1 MSKKIGVIY
10 GRVSTEDQSYT
21 RQVEELTK
29 WAESLNIEVEKVF
42 VEKISGSRT
51 EAKKR
56 PQYMEMLRYIEENS
70 IKHILCHEVSRLGR
84 NNKEV
89 VDFFERTVENKV
101 CLYIK
106 KDHLIT
112 LDDQGNKT
120 TTATLTINLLSALGE
135 MEAEQLA
142 TRIQSGKISA
152 AKRGGDFNGKI
163 YGYDSVNKRPQVN
176 EVQAENVRTI
186 FNMLAEGIGS
196 RSIAAHLNANV
207 GDKKWTPA
215 TVHSIARNSFF
226 KGERK
231 YKDFVIEVPSIVS
244 SELWQKANDSIDS
257 KKQYAGNNNVNVN
270 LLQGF
275 IKCKK
280 CGATMHQVVNPSQR
294 ANLYKCSNGCKTKIN
309 RPWLYF
315 VVRHHVEE
323 YAKAAKDEDKRK
335 QLQTDKELKQAEIVV
350 LRADIAKVEKRLNA
364 LLDVY
369 LDGDISKEIYH
380 TKKDSLE
387 SQINAITTNILAS
400 EDFIQSVD
408 STLSSDISHFSTDE
422 AVFKSELAAI
432 LEYVLVWEGM
442 VEIKIK
448 GWAKQLFRIRNGA
461 EIGWMVRSG
470 EFRL

>member
-10 GRVSTEDQSYT
+10 GRVSSEDQDYT
-21 RQVEELTK
+21 RQVEELSK
-29 WAESLNIEVEKVF
+29 WAVALDIEVSKVF

-51 EAKKR
+51 EAKER
-56 PQYMEMLRYIEENS
+56 PQYMEMLRYIEDNS

-89 VDFFERTVENKV
+89 VDFFENTVKNKI

-106 KDHLIT
+106 KDNLIT

-120 TTATLTINLLSALGE
+120 TTATLTINILSALGE

-142 TRIQSGKISA
+142 TRIKSGKISA
-152 AKRGGDFNGKI
+152 AKQGGDFNGKI
-163 YGYDSVNKRPQVN
+163 YGYDSVDKRPQVN
-176 EVQAENVRTI
+176 EVQAKNVRTI
-186 FNMLAEGIGS
+186 FNMLAKGIGS

-215 TVHSIARNSFF
+215 AVHSIARNSFF

-231 YKDFVIEVPSIVS
+231 YKDIIIPVPSIVS

-257 KKQYAGNNNVNVN
+257 KKQYAGNNTVNVN
-270 LLQGF
+270 LLQGL

-280 CGATMHQVVNPSQR
+280 CGSTMHQVVNPSQR
-294 ANLYKCSNGCKTKIN
+294 ANLYKCSNGCKTQIN

-315 VVRHHVEE
+315 VVRQHVEE
-323 YAKAAKDEDKRK
+323 YAKASKDADKRK

-350 LRADIAKVEKRLNA
+350 LKAEIEKVKKRLSA

-369 LDGDISKEIYH
+369 LDGDISKENYH
-380 TKKDSLE
+380 EKKDSLE
-387 SQINAITTNILAS
+387 SQINAINTKIFDY
-400 EDFIQSVD
+400 EGFIRSVD
-408 STLSSDISHFSTDE
+408 NTLSSDISHFSTDE
-422 AVFKSELAAI
+422 EVFKSELASI
-432 LEYVLVWEGM
+432 LEHVLVWEGM
-442 VEIKIK
+442 VEIQIK
-448 GWAKQLFRIRNGA
+448 GWFKFLFRKRNGA
-461 EIGWMVRSG
+461 EIGWMIRNG